1 MDRGVIAGESAPK
14 IAGLPKITELRPARR
29 GQVRVELDGAPWC
42 TFAVDVVVRAGLRT
56 GLELDRERLRDLA
69 RERRRHRA
77 LTVAARA
84 LRHRDLS
91 ERRLADR
98 LARAGV
104 RAPERAEALD
114 TLSRAGYVDDA
125 RYAQQRARSLAARG
139 LGDRAIRFALE
150 RDGIDAETGEQ
161 ALAALEPE
169 ATRAEALAARKGR
182 TKATARYL
190 ARRGFGEDAVESALG
205 GFVAEDE

>member
-56 GLELDRERLRDLA
+56 GLELD

-139 LGDRAIRFALE
+139 LGNRAIRFALE

-169 ATRAEALAARKGR
+169 ATRAEALAARKGL

>member
-1 MDRGVIAGESAPK
+1 MSGGAPAPTISA
-14 IAGLPKITELRPARR
+14 LRPKRR
-29 GQVRVELDGAPWC
+29 GKVLVELDGAPWRV
-42 TFAVDVVVRAGLRT
+42 FAEDVVVRAGLRI
-56 GLELDRERLRDLA
+56 GLELDRERLRRLA

-77 LTVAARA
+77 LTLATRA

-98 LARAGV
+98 LARSGV
-104 RAPERAEALD
+104 RAPERAEALE

-125 RYAQQRARSLAARG
+125 RYALERARSLAARG

-169 ATRAEALAARKGR
+169 ATRAEALATRKGR
-182 TKATARYL
+182 TRATARYL
-190 ARRGFGEDAVESALG
+190 ARRGFGEEAVEAAVG
-205 GFVAEDE
+205 WFVAEDE

>member
-1 MDRGVIAGESAPK
+1 MIARESAPK
-14 IAGLPKITELRPARR
+14 VTELPKITALRPERR
-29 GQVRVELDGAPWC
+29 GRVLVELDGVPWC
-42 TFAVDVVVRAGLRT
+42 TFAADVVVRAGLQT
-56 GLELDRERLRDLA
+56 GLELDRDRLRDLA

-77 LTVAARA
+77 LTVATRA

-91 ERRLADR
+91 ERRLAER

-125 RYAQQRARSLAARG
+125 RYALERARSLAGRG
-139 LGDRAIRFALE
+139 LGDRAIRLALE
-150 RDGIDAETGEQ
+150 RDGIDPENGDQ
-161 ALAALEPE
+161 AVAALEPE
-169 ATRAEALAARKGR
+169 ATRAEALATRKGR
-182 TKATARYL
+182 TEATARYL
-190 ARRGFGEDAVESALG
+190 ARRGFGEEAVESAVG